1 MNTENKTKTK
11 GKREFAVTGDRSTV
25 SHGTTEQRK
34 KMHSIQEVNRYSQAL
49 HQGKE
54 GVEAEIKGT
63 VFRNGKSVYMRG
75 NRVGTEVFVET

>member
-1 MNTENKTKTK
+1 M
-11 GKREFAVTGDRSTV
+11 

-54 GVEAEIKGT
+54 GVEVEIKGA
-63 VFRNGKSVYMRG
+63 VFGDGKSVYIRG
-75 NRVGTEVFVET
+75 KRVGTEVFVGA

>member
-1 MNTENKTKTK
+1 
-11 GKREFAVTGDRSTV
+11 
-25 SHGTTEQRK
+25 
-34 KMHSIQEVNRYSQAL
+34 MHSIQEVNRYSQAL

-54 GVEAEIKGT
+54 GVEVEIKGT